1 MNFGADSKLCKYL
14 KQNAHC
20 IANEQPI
27 MHEEGNIVLSYYCKL
42 LQWLQELQVD
52 IRNLHSYELQIV
64 NLYTG

>member
-1 MNFGADSKLCKYL
+1 MNFGADGKLCKCL

-20 IANEQPI
+20 IANEQSI

-52 IRNLHSYELQIV
+52 IRNLHSYKL
-64 NLYTG
+64 